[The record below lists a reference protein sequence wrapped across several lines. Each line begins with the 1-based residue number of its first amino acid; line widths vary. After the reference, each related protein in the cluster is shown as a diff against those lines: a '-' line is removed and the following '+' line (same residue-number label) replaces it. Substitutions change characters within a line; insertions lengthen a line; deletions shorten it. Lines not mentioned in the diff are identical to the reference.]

1 MGIDI
6 LGHENTKDFKLEDAV
21 NSSSNI
27 NADDITNNR
36 FTAASINRL
45 FEKAIMTIRSNFY
58 SA

>member
-6 LGHENTKDFKLEDAV
+6 LGHENTKDLKLEDAV

-27 NADDITNNR
+27 NADDMTINR

-45 FEKAIMTIRSNFY
+45 FENAIITIRLNFY